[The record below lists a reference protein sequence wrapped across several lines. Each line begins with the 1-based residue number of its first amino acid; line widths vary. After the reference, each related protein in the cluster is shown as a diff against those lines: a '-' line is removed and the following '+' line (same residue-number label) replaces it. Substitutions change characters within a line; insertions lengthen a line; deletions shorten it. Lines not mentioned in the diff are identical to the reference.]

1 MLDCLKHLMPR
12 HFYSTKDLDFP
23 EFVSICEQNVDQNDY
38 PFSSGVNKK
47 IVHYQG
53 DVIRSLIGTRQA
65 VELKTELHHCL
76 KDGPGVFAI
85 KNAFQ
90 NLKVLDRATEIF
102 RKIIDEEKD
111 AADHHGDHFAKPG
124 ENERLWNSLQKM
136 CERDAEAF
144 ISYYDNPVLCLVCE
158 AWLGPFFQMT
168 AQVNI
173 VKPGAKAQHPHR
185 DYHFGFQEN
194 DVVSEFPITSQIL
207 SQFLTLQGAV
217 AHSEMNIESGP
228 TMFLPFSQQYSLG
241 YMAWRET
248 KFTKYFEKNS
258 VQILLNKGDAV
269 FLSPALFHAAGSNT
283 KKTDRIANLLQI
295 SSAFG
300 KAMES
305 VDRVKMTK
313 LIYPVLLEKK
323 KRNQLREDE
332 IRTIGSSVTD
342 SYSFPTNLD
351 TDSPTEGSIP
361 ETAQS
366 LMERA
371 LINKWPV
378 KKFCLKL
385 DEAVKRRIP

>member
-1 MLDCLKHLMPR
+1 MHR
-12 HFYSTKDLDFP
+12 HFYSTEDLDLH
-23 EFVSICEQNVDQNDY
+23 EFISICEQRVDHEDY

-47 IVHYQG
+47 IIHYEG
-53 DVIRSLIGTRQA
+53 DVIRSLIGTPQA

-85 KNAFQ
+85 KKAFQ
-90 NLKVLDRATEIF
+90 NLKAVDCATEIF

-111 AADHHGDHFAKPG
+111 EAEHYGDHFAKPG

-136 CERDAEAF
+136 CERDTEAF
-144 ISYYDNPVLCLVCE
+144 ISYYDNPVLCLICE
-158 AWLGPFFQMT
+158 AWLGPYFQMT

-173 VKPGAKAQHPHR
+173 VKPGAKAQQPHR
-185 DYHFGFQEN
+185 DYHFGFQQNE
-194 DVVSEFPITSQIL
+194 VVSEFPITAQIL

-217 AHSEMNIESGP
+217 AHTEMKIESGP
-228 TMFLPFSQQYSLG
+228 TMFLPFSQQYPLG
-241 YMAWRET
+241 YMAWRDT
-248 KFTKYFEKNS
+248 KFIKYFEKNS
-258 VQILLNKGDAV
+258 VQISLNKGDAF
-269 FLSPALFHAAGSNT
+269 FLSPALFHAAGANT
-283 KKTDRIANLLQI
+283 EKTDRIANLLQI

-323 KRNQLREDE
+323 KKNQLREDE
-332 IRTIGSSVTD
+332 VRIIGASVND

-351 TDSPTEGSIP
+351 TDSPTENSVP
-361 ETAQS
+361 ETVQS

-371 LINKWPV
+371 LSKKWPV
-378 KKFCLKL
+378 EKFCLKL
-385 DEAVKRRIP
+385 DEAVKRRLP

>member
-1 MLDCLKHLMPR
+1 MHR
-12 HFYSTKDLDFP
+12 HFYSTEDLNFH
-23 EFVSICEQNVDQNDY
+23 EFTLICEQNVDEQDY
-38 PFSSGVNKK
+38 SFASFVDKR
-47 IVHYQG
+47 IIHYEG
-53 DVIRSLIGTRQA
+53 DEIRSLIGTPQA
-65 VELKTELHHCL
+65 VELKSELHHCL

-90 NLKVLDRATEIF
+90 NLKVIDRATSIF

-111 AADHHGDHFAKPG
+111 DAKNHGDHFAKPG
-124 ENERLWNSLQKM
+124 ENDRLWNSLQKM
-136 CERDAEAF
+136 CERDTEAF

-173 VKPGAKAQHPHR
+173 VKPGAKAQQPHR
-185 DYHFGFQEN
+185 DYHFGFQQN

-217 AHSEMNIESGP
+217 AHTEMKIESGP
-228 TMFLPFSQQYSLG
+228 TMFLPFSQGYSLG
-241 YMAWRET
+241 YLAWRDT
-248 KFTKYFEKNS
+248 KFINYFDKNS
-258 VQILLNKGDAV
+258 VQIPLKKGDAV
-269 FLSPALFHAAGSNT
+269 FLSPALFHAAGNN
-283 KKTDRIANLLQI
+283 KGKTDRVANLFQI

-323 KRNQLREDE
+323 NSNQLREDE
-332 IRTIGSSVTD
+332 VRTIGASVTD

-351 TDSPTEGSIP
+351 TDSPKGDSVP
-361 ETAQS
+361 ENSQS

-371 LINKWPV
+371 LSNKWPV
-378 KKFCLKL
+378 EKFCLEL
-385 DEAVKRRIP
+385 DYAVKRRIP

>member
-1 MLDCLKHLMPR
+1 MHR
-12 HFYSTKDLDFP
+12 HFYNTEEIDFP
-23 EFVSICEQNVDQNDY
+23 EFVSFCEQNVDQKDY
-38 PFSSGVNKK
+38 PFSSGVDKK
-47 IVHYQG
+47 IVHYEG
-53 DVIRSLIGTRQA
+53 DAIRSLIGTPQA
-65 VELKTELHHCL
+65 FELKTELHHCL

-85 KNAFQ
+85 KQAFQ
-90 NLKVLDRATEIF
+90 NLKAIDRATEIF
-102 RKIIDEEKD
+102 RKIIAEEKN
-111 AADHHGDHFAKPG
+111 AAENHGDHFAKPG

-136 CERDAEAF
+136 CERDAETF

-173 VKPGAKAQHPHR
+173 VKPGGKAQQPHR
-185 DYHFGFQEN
+185 DYHLGFQEN
-194 DVVSEFPITSQIL
+194 EVVSEFPVTAQIL
-207 SQFLTLQGAV
+207 SQVLTLQGAV
-217 AHSEMNIESGP
+217 AHTEMKIESGP
-228 TMFLPFSQQYSLG
+228 TMFLPFSQQYPLG
-241 YMAWRET
+241 YMAWRDT
-248 KFTKYFEKNS
+248 KFIKYFEKNS
-258 VQILLNKGDAV
+258 VQISMKKGDAV
-269 FLSPALFHAAGSNT
+269 FLSPALFHAGGTNT
-283 KKTDRIANLLQI
+283 EKTDRIANLLQI

-332 IRTIGSSVTD
+332 VRTIGASVTD

-351 TDSPTEGSIP
+351 TDSPTEGSVP

-371 LINKWPV
+371 LSEKWSV
-378 KKFCLKL
+378 EQFCLKL
-385 DEAVKRRIP
+385 DEAARRGLP

>member
-1 MLDCLKHLMPR
+1 MHR
-12 HFYSTKDLDFP
+12 YFYCTDDLNFH
-23 EFVSICEQNVDQNDY
+23 EFVSFCEQNVDQKDY

-47 IVHYQG
+47 IVHYEG
-53 DVIRSLIGTRQA
+53 DEIRSLIGTPKA

-76 KDGPGVFAI
+76 KDGPGLFAI
-85 KNAFQ
+85 KQAFQ
-90 NLKVLDRATEIF
+90 NLKAVDRATEIF
-102 RKIIDEEKD
+102 RKILAEEKD
-111 AADHHGDHFAKPG
+111 TAEHRGDHFAKPG

-173 VKPGAKAQHPHR
+173 VKPGGKAQKPHR

-194 DVVSEFPITSQIL
+194 EVVSKFPITAQIL

-217 AHSEMNIESGP
+217 AHTEMQIESGP
-228 TMFLPFSQQYSLG
+228 TMFLPYSQQYPLG
-241 YMAWRET
+241 YMACRDT
-248 KFTKYFEKNS
+248 KFIKYFEKKS
-258 VQILLNKGDAV
+258 IQISLNKGDAV
-269 FLSPALFHAAGSNT
+269 FLSPALFHAAGANT
-283 KKTDRIANLLQI
+283 EKTDRIANLLQI

-332 IRTIGSSVTD
+332 VRTIGASVTD

-351 TDSPTEGSIP
+351 TDSPREGSVP
-361 ETAQS
+361 ETSQF

-371 LINKWPV
+371 LSKKWPV
-378 KKFCLKL
+378 EKFCLKL

>member
-1 MLDCLKHLMPR
+1 MHR
-12 HFYSTKDLDFP
+12 HFYNTEEIDFP
-23 EFVSICEQNVDQNDY
+23 EFVSFCEQNVDQKDY
-38 PFSSGVNKK
+38 PFSSGVDKK
-47 IVHYQG
+47 IVHYEG
-53 DVIRSLIGTRQA
+53 DAIRSLIGTPQA
-65 VELKTELHHCL
+65 FELKTELHHCL

-85 KNAFQ
+85 KQAFQ
-90 NLKVLDRATEIF
+90 NLKTVDRATEIF
-102 RKIIDEEKD
+102 CKIIAEEKD
-111 AADHHGDHFAKPG
+111 AAENHGDHFAKPG

-136 CERDAEAF
+136 CERDAETF

-173 VKPGAKAQHPHR
+173 VKPGGKAQQPHR
-185 DYHFGFQEN
+185 DYHLGFQEN
-194 DVVSEFPITSQIL
+194 EVVSEFPVTAQIL

-217 AHSEMNIESGP
+217 AHTEMKIESGP
-228 TMFLPFSQQYSLG
+228 TMFLPFSQQYPLG
-241 YMAWRET
+241 YMAWRDT
-248 KFTKYFEKNS
+248 KFIKYFEKNS
-258 VQILLNKGDAV
+258 VQISMKKGDAV
-269 FLSPALFHAAGSNT
+269 FLSPALFHAGGTNT
-283 KKTDRIANLLQI
+283 EKTDRIANLLQI

-332 IRTIGSSVTD
+332 VRTIGASVTD

-351 TDSPTEGSIP
+351 TDSPTEGSVP

-371 LINKWPV
+371 LSEKWSV
-378 KKFCLKL
+378 EQFCLKL
-385 DEAVKRRIP
+385 DEAARRRLP

>member
-1 MLDCLKHLMPR
+1 MHR
-12 HFYSTKDLDFP
+12 HFYNTEEIDFP
-23 EFVSICEQNVDQNDY
+23 EFVSFCEQNVDQKDY
-38 PFSSGVNKK
+38 PFSSGVDKK
-47 IVHYQG
+47 IVHYEG
-53 DVIRSLIGTRQA
+53 DAIRSLIGTPQA
-65 VELKTELHHCL
+65 FELKTELHHCL

-85 KNAFQ
+85 KQAFQ
-90 NLKVLDRATEIF
+90 NLKAVDRATEIF
-102 RKIIDEEKD
+102 RKIIAEEKN
-111 AADHHGDHFAKPG
+111 AAENHGDHFAKPG

-136 CERDAEAF
+136 CERDAETF

-173 VKPGAKAQHPHR
+173 VKPGGKAQQPHR
-185 DYHFGFQEN
+185 DYHLGFQEN
-194 DVVSEFPITSQIL
+194 EVVSEFPVTAQIL

-217 AHSEMNIESGP
+217 AHTEMKIESGP
-228 TMFLPFSQQYSLG
+228 TMFLPFSQQYPLG
-241 YMAWRET
+241 YMAWRDT
-248 KFTKYFEKNS
+248 KFIKYFEKNS
-258 VQILLNKGDAV
+258 VQISMKKGDAV
-269 FLSPALFHAAGSNT
+269 FLSPALFHAGGTNT
-283 KKTDRIANLLQI
+283 EKTDRIANLLQI

-332 IRTIGSSVTD
+332 VRTIGASVTD

-351 TDSPTEGSIP
+351 TDSPTEGSVP

-371 LINKWPV
+371 LSEKWSV
-378 KKFCLKL
+378 EQFCLKL
-385 DEAVKRRIP
+385 DEAARRRLP